1 MGKKISASVGK
12 GGKNRPE
19 DVVTVQYLLNCVP
32 KGKGGPEKELV
43 IDGLTGPLTEGA
55 IVRFQ
60 SSVLGFAD
68 GRVDAGGKTFSAL
81 LNYDPY
87 PNQKL
92 NLPPKG
98 PESKQGAKWGGT
110 PSSNA
115 WDPWGY
121 NNPASKNYHVPGK
134 EPGHKIAPGG
144 HKDALGG
151 HKDAWGGYKLGGGES
166 PAGHKWSPGG
176 KSGMGGPAGGIK
188 DPWTPG
194 GIKGEGTSGAGM
206 KEGGISGKF

>member
-1 MGKKISASVGK
+1 MGKTLSGSVGK
-12 GGKNRPE
+12 GGKNRRE
-19 DVVTVQYLLNCVP
+19 EVVTVQYLLNCVP
-32 KGKGGPEKELV
+32 KGKGGPEQELV
-43 IDGLTGPLTEGA
+43 IDGLCGPLTEAA

-60 SSVLGFAD
+60 STALGFAD
-68 GRVDAGGKTFSAL
+68 GRVDPGGKTFSAL

-110 PSSNA
+110 PSSNS

-121 NNPASKNYHVPGK
+121 HNPASKNYHVPGK
-134 EPGHKIAPGG
+134 EPGHKTGAGG
-144 HKDALGG
+144 HKDTTV
-151 HKDAWGGYKLGGGES
+151 
-166 PAGHKWSPGG
+166 GHKWSPGG
-176 KSGMGGPAGGIK
+176 KSGMGGPAGGIQ
-188 DPWTPG
+188 DPWAPG